1 MERVIGF
8 YGSTVGKKILMAV
21 TGIILFAYV
30 VAHMLGNLQIYIGE
44 ERINAYAELLHR
56 SEALLWTARLVLLF
70 CVGVHIVAAVQLWL
84 RNRASRP
91 VRYKVFRPPEVDYAA
106 RTMVWSGPIIAAF
119 VVYHILHFT
128 TGQVHPDFQHVKP
141 FHNVIVGFSQPGA
154 AIFYIVA
161 NILLAVHLYH
171 GVWSFFQTMGWD
183 HPRYG
188 PWRRWFAIAVAAVI
202 GAANVSIPFAVLT
215 GVLHL

>member
-8 YGSTVGKKILMAV
+8 YGSTVGKKVLMAV

-44 ERINAYAELLHR
+44 ERINAYAELLHG
-56 SEALLWTARLVLLF
+56 SGALLWAARLVLLF

-91 VRYKVFRPPEVDYAA
+91 VRYRVFRPPEVDYAA

-128 TGQVHPDFQHVKP
+128 TGQVHPDYQPIKP

-188 PWRRWFAIAVAAVI
+188 PWRRWLAIAVAAVI
-202 GAANVSIPFAVLT
+202 GAANVSIPLAVLT